1 MRPSTLSDGD
11 ASAPDAAVLDH
22 EQFRLLAESL
32 VSVVFVVLD
41 ADWTTVEYASPGI
54 GSLLQ
59 RTAQRVGQGRLGLLG
74 VIHEADRERVRSE
87 GEQCREGP
95 REFDVRLHDAE
106 GRLRWL
112 RCRGFPIRDTA
123 GVVRRL
129 GFVLEDRTSHR
140 QAYALLSDLQRHAAG
155 LARAAGDPFGV
166 LRRALDVGP
175 RELDGL
181 SGDRRVPSAS
191 APGRD
196 GFAARTALLTRRERE
211 VMELLVGGKSVK
223 AIAESLG
230 LSRKTVECHR
240 TQVMHKMGLGSVA
253 ELVRLALLARQR
265 RGAAR

>member
-1 MRPSTLSDGD
+1 MKRGTSPGGGESEH
-11 ASAPDAAVLDH
+11 AAALLDH

-32 VSVVFVVLD
+32 LSVVFVVLD
-41 ADWTTVEYASPGI
+41 AGWTKVEYASPGI

-59 RTAQRVGQGRLGLLG
+59 RTAQREGQGRLGLLG
-74 VIHEADRERVRSE
+74 AIHEADRERTRSE

-112 RCRGFPIRDTA
+112 RCRGFPIRDAA

-129 GFVLEDRTSHR
+129 GFVLEDRTTQR
-140 QAYALLSDLQRHAAG
+140 QAYALLDDLQRHAAA

-166 LRRALDVGP
+166 LRRALDVVP
-175 RELDGL
+175 
-181 SGDRRVPSAS
+181 GDVEAATGGRRAPLAS
-191 APGRD
+191 APAQD
-196 GFAARTALLTRRERE
+196 GFAARSALLTRRERE
-211 VMELLVGGKSVK
+211 VMERLVGGKSAK

-230 LSRKTVECHR
+230 LSRKTVESHR
-240 TQVMHKMGLGSVA
+240 TQVMHKMGLGNVA
-253 ELVRLALLARQR
+253 ELVRLALLARPR